1 MTRLSLQCAR
11 RLLSFGLLILFSNT
25 AVLAKNLAQE
35 SSDVPISVF
44 NDSGISAE
52 LLKQAEGVSS
62 RVFGEAGIQVDWV
75 NCSPGDEAPGGKVAC
90 GQAIPQHLHL
100 HIVRRSLNLRD
111 SILGISYLA
120 SDGTGFQADIFYDEI
135 EKLRHETLVDPAI
148 LLGHV
153 AAHEIGHL
161 LLGTNSHSSGG
172 IMRAHWTMEELT
184 RANNGLLLFTK
195 SQSHR
200 MTEKLC
206 VDMASREWQSASST
220 EHSAEGK
227 GSQAAA
233 LFDSCCRL
241 FLLISDISSGDQ

>member
-1 MTRLSLQCAR
+1 MKRLSLQYAR
-11 RLLSFGLLILFSNT
+11 RLLPFGLLIVFSNA
-25 AVLAKNLAQE
+25 AVLAQNLAQG
-35 SSDVPISVF
+35 SSDVAISVF

-52 LLKQAEGVSS
+52 LLKQAEKVSS
-62 RVFGEAGIQVDWV
+62 HVFGEAGIHVDWI
-75 NCSPGDEAPGGKVAC
+75 NCSPGNEAPGGKVAC

-100 HIVRRSLNLRD
+100 HIERRSLNLRD

-135 EKLRHETLVDPAI
+135 EKLRQETFLDPAI

-172 IMRAHWTMEELT
+172 IMRAHWTMEELA

-206 VDMASREWQSASST
+206 VAMASGEWPSVSSKEFSA
-220 EHSAEGK
+220 K
-227 GSQAAA
+227 GEVSQAAA
-233 LFDSCCRL
+233 LLDSCCRL
-241 FLLISDISSGDQ
+241 FLLISDISSGD